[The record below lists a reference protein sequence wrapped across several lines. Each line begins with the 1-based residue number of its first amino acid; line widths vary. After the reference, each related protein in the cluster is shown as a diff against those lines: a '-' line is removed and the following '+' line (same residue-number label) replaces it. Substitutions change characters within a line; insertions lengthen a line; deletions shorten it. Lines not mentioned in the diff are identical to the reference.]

1 MATQNI
7 SKAIKDLR
15 DTIVGKVPL
24 PNDQV
29 DQITLALLYKFMDD
43 MDQVGIAMGGVATFF
58 SGEYEKYS
66 WKKIMSPSKGAQE
79 RYNLYAEGLEKFY
92 SNSALPD
99 TFRSIFKNATIPYRD
114 AETLTNFLKII
125 DANFDYNEDS
135 EQLGDAYELL
145 LNILGSS
152 GDLGMF
158 RTPRHII
165 DFIVSIVEP
174 TKDDRILDP
183 ACGTAGFLISAYKY
197 ILNQNLDDNGKSNLT
212 FDEKN
217 TILKNIN
224 GYDIAPSMVK
234 ISEMNLFLHGASEP
248 KIYEYD
254 TLTSDDKWGDK
265 YECILANPPFMTPKG
280 GIVPHNKFSVKSSKS
295 EILFVDY
302 IANHL
307 TSQGKAGIIVP
318 DGVAFKTDKAFT
330 SVRKDLLDN
339 SLWGIISLP
348 GGVFQPYAGVSTY
361 ILLLDKKIAKEN
373 SKIIMV
379 ELNNDGYSLTTNRTP
394 ISGNEIPFLTELL
407 LKYKKGENI
416 ELHDNVVVVD
426 KEKIASKKYDFR
438 FSVYKEKKSV
448 EYNFRSVK
456 EIFEDIKNLD
466 DEYQTRYNELKELL
480 WNQKD

>member
-43 MDQVGIAMGGVATFF
+43 MDQVGISMGGIATFF
-58 SGEYEKYS
+58 SGYYEKYS
-66 WKKIMSPSKGAQE
+66 WKKIMSNSIGAQQ
-79 RYNLYAEGLEKFY
+79 RYNLYSEGLEKFY

-99 TFRSIFKNATIPYRD
+99 TFRTIFKNATIPYRD
-114 AETLTNFLKII
+114 ADTLTNFLKII
-125 DANFDYNEDS
+125 DTNFDYNEDS

-197 ILNQNLDDNGKSNLT
+197 ILNQNLDEDGKSKLT

-217 TILKNIN
+217 KILRNIN

-248 KIYEYD
+248 KIFEYD
-254 TLTSDDKWGDK
+254 TLTSDDRWGDK

-280 GIVPHNKFSVKSSKS
+280 GIVPHNRFSIKSSKS

-318 DGVAFKTDKAFT
+318 DGVAFKQDKAFK
-330 SVRKDLLDN
+330 SVRKDLIEN
-339 SLWGIISLP
+339 SLWGVISLP
-348 GGVFQPYAGVSTY
+348 SGIFQPYAGVSTS
-361 ILLLDKKIAKEN
+361 ILLLDKKLSKEKD
-373 SKIIMV
+373 SILFV
-379 ELNNDGYSLTTNRTP
+379 ELNNDGYSLNANRKP
-394 ISGNEIPFLTELL
+394 IDGNEIPKLINSI
-407 LKYKKGENI
+407 LKYKINTNFEENERLFTISKSDI
-416 ELHDNVVVVD
+416 ENNN
-426 KEKIASKKYDFR
+426 YDL
-438 FSVYKEKKSV
+438 SINKYKEAVQEKVDYEDPKIILKRIVDMEEKLKK
-448 EYNFRSVK
+448 
-456 EIFEDIKNLD
+456 
-466 DEYQTRYNELKELL
+466 QLKELEEL
-480 WNQKD
+480 L

>member
-43 MDQVGIAMGGVATFF
+43 MDQVGISLGGVATFF

-66 WKKIMSPSKGAQE
+66 WKKIMSNSLGAQQ

-114 AETLTNFLKII
+114 ADTLTSFLKII

-174 TKDDRILDP
+174 NKDDRILDP

-197 ILNQNLDDNGKSNLT
+197 ILNSNLDENGKSKLT
-212 FDEKN
+212 FDEKRKV
-217 TILKNIN
+217 LQNIA

-280 GIVPHNKFSVKSSKS
+280 GIQPHNRFSIKSAKS

-302 IANHL
+302 ITNHI

-318 DGVAFKTDKAFT
+318 DGVVFKKDKAF
-330 SVRKDLLDN
+330 SNVRKDLVEN
-339 SLWGIISLP
+339 SLWAVVSLP
-348 GGVFQPYAGVSTY
+348 SGIFQPYAGVSTN
-361 ILLLDKKIAKEN
+361 ILFLDKKIAKERD
-373 SKIIMV
+373 SILFCKL
-379 ELNNDGYSLTTNRTP
+379 ENDGYSLSTKRTK
-394 ISGNEIPFLTELL
+394 IEGNEIPELTNII
-407 LKYKKGENI
+407 LKYKQNGLI
-416 ELHDNVVVVD
+416 E
-426 KEKIASKKYDFR
+426 EKNNLFL
-438 FSVYKEKKSV
+438 VKKSV
-448 EYNFRSVK
+448 ILKDLNVDLSVNKYRSEDNNNIEEVEPVIEIVKRIIERNKEYNDLIK
-456 EIFEDIKNLD
+456 QLEEIK
-466 DEYQTRYNELKELL
+466 
-480 WNQKD
+480 

>member
-92 SNSALPD
+92 SNSVLPD

-197 ILNQNLDDNGKSNLT
+197 ILNQNLDENGKSNLT

-217 TILKNIN
+217 TVLKNIN

-280 GIVPHNKFSVKSSKS
+280 GIVPHNKFSIKSSKS

-318 DGVAFKTDKAFT
+318 DGVVFKQDKAFA
-330 SVRKDLLDN
+330 SVRKDIIEN
-339 SLWGIISLP
+339 SLWGVVSLP
-348 GGVFQPYAGVSTY
+348 SGIFQPYAGVSTN
-361 ILLLDKKIAKEN
+361 ILLLDKKLSKEREN
-373 SKIIMV
+373 ILFV
-379 ELNNDGYSLTTNRTP
+379 ELKNDGFSLTTQRKP
-394 ISGNEIPFLTELL
+394 INGNEIPNLQNII
-407 LKYKKGENI
+407 LKYKSSNELIESNNIFLVNKKDVLIDNFDLSINKYKKMEEQNI
-416 ELHDNVVVVD
+416 EYENPLDIYKKVLETKDIIN
-426 KEKIASKKYDFR
+426 KKI
-438 FSVYKEKKSV
+438 
-448 EYNFRSVK
+448 
-456 EIFEDIKNLD
+456 
-466 DEYQTRYNELKELL
+466 KELGEL
-480 WNQKD
+480 L

>member
-29 DQITLALLYKFMDD
+29 DQITQALLYKFMDD
-43 MDQVGIAMGGVATFF
+43 MDQVSIEMGGVATFF
-58 SGEYEKYS
+58 SDDFEQYS
-66 WKKIMSPSKGAQE
+66 WKKIMSNSIGAQQ

-92 SNSALPD
+92 SNSALPE
-99 TFRSIFKNATIPYRD
+99 TFRSIFKNATLPYRD
-114 AETLTNFLKII
+114 PETLTSFLKII
-125 DANFDYNEDS
+125 DVNFDYNEDS

-165 DFIVSIVEP
+165 DFIVSLVEP
-174 TKDDRILDP
+174 NKEDRILDP

-197 ILNQNLDDNGKSNLT
+197 ILNSNNNEKGKSNLT
-212 FDEKN
+212 FDEK
-217 TILKNIN
+217 TRVLQNIN

-280 GIVPHNKFSVKSSKS
+280 GIIPHNRFSIKSSKS

-318 DGVAFKTDKAFT
+318 DGVAFKTDNAFM
-330 SVRKDLLDN
+330 SVRKELLEN
-339 SLWGIISLP
+339 SLWAVISLP
-348 GGVFQPYAGVSTY
+348 SGIFQPYAGVSTY
-361 ILLLDKKIAKEN
+361 ILLLDKTIAKN
-373 SKIIMV
+373 NDKILMV
-379 ELNNDGYSLTTNRTP
+379 ELKNDGYSLTTQRTP
-394 ISGNEIPFLTELL
+394 ISGNEIPKLTEIILE
-407 LKYKKGENI
+407 YKNNKIVDCN
-416 ELHDNVVVVD
+416 DNVVLVD
-426 KEKIASKKYDFR
+426 KEKIANNKYDFR
-438 FSVYKEKKSV
+438 ISLYKEKKAV
-448 EYNFRSVK
+448 DYNFRSVE
-456 EIFEDIKNLD
+456 EIFNDIDKIEKQSKEL
-466 DEYQTRYNELKELL
+466 ENELKDLL
-480 WNQKD
+480 CN

>member
-1 MATQNI
+1 MAKQNI
-7 SKAIKDLR
+7 SKAIRDLR

-43 MDQVGIAMGGVATFF
+43 MDQVSLQMGGVATFF
-58 SGEYEKYS
+58 SGDYEKFS
-66 WKKIMSPSKGAQE
+66 WKRLMSNSIGAQE
-79 RYNLYAEGLEKFY
+79 RYNLYSEGLEKFY
-92 SNSALPD
+92 SNSALPE
-99 TFRSIFKNATIPYRD
+99 TFRAIFKNATIPYRD
-114 AETLTNFLKII
+114 PETLTSFMKII
-125 DANFDYNEDS
+125 DNNFDYNEDS

-174 TKDDRILDP
+174 NKDDRILDP

-197 ILNQNLDDNGKSNLT
+197 ILNTNLDENGKSNLT

-217 TILKNIN
+217 AVLHNIS

-234 ISEMNLFLHGASEP
+234 ISEMNMFLHGAAEP

-254 TLTSDDKWGDK
+254 TLTSDDRWGDK
-265 YECILANPPFMTPKG
+265 FECILANPPFMTPKG

-318 DGVAFKTDKAFT
+318 DGVAFKKDKAFL
-330 SVRKDLLDN
+330 SVRKDLIEN
-339 SLWGIISLP
+339 SLWGVISLP
-348 GGVFQPYAGVSTY
+348 GGIFQPYASVSTN
-361 ILLLDKKIAKEN
+361 ILLLDKNIAKERD
-373 SKIIMV
+373 SILFA
-379 ELNNDGYSLTTNRTP
+379 ELKNDGFSLTTQRKEIDGNQIPELTKKVLDYKHNGI
-394 ISGNEIPFLTELL
+394 ISENEDMFL
-407 LKYKKGENI
+407 
-416 ELHDNVVVVD
+416 VS
-426 KEKIASKKYDFR
+426 KEKVMNNFYDFR
-438 FSVYKEKKSV
+438 INNYREIKSGTEVFEKSTIIIDRVLERQKQIS
-448 EYNFRSVK
+448 ELLK
-456 EIFEDIKNLD
+456 EI
-466 DEYQTRYNELKELL
+466 
-480 WNQKD
+480 KDND

>member
-1 MATQNI
+1 MAKQNI

-43 MDQVGIAMGGVATFF
+43 MDQVSLQMGGVATFF
-58 SGEYEKYS
+58 SGDYEKYS
-66 WKKIMSPSKGAQE
+66 WKRIMSNSIGAQE
-79 RYNLYAEGLEKFY
+79 RYNLYSEALEKFY
-92 SNSALPD
+92 SNPTLPD

-114 AETLTNFLKII
+114 AETLTSFLKII
-125 DANFDYNEDS
+125 DSNFDYNEDS

-165 DFIVSIVEP
+165 DFIVSLVEP
-174 TKDDRILDP
+174 TKEDRILDP

-197 ILNQNLDDNGKSNLT
+197 ILAKNLDEDGKSNLT

-217 TILKNIN
+217 NILHNIS

-234 ISEMNLFLHGASEP
+234 ISEMNMFLHGAAEP

-254 TLTSDDKWGDK
+254 TLTSDDRWGDK
-265 YECILANPPFMTPKG
+265 FECILANPPFMTPKG
-280 GIVPHNKFSVKSSKS
+280 GIVPHNKFSIKSSKS

-307 TSQGKAGIIVP
+307 SSQGKAGIIVP
-318 DGVAFKTDKAFT
+318 DGVVFKGDKAFT
-330 SVRKDLLDN
+330 SVRKELIEN
-339 SLWGIISLP
+339 SLWAVISLP
-348 GGVFQPYAGVSTY
+348 GGIFQPYAGVSTN
-361 ILLLDKKIAKEN
+361 ILLLDKKIAKERD
-373 SKIIMV
+373 SILFT
-379 ELNNDGYSLTTNRTP
+379 ELLNDGYSLTTQRKP
-394 ISGNEIPFLTELL
+394 ITGSEIPELL
-407 LKYKKGENI
+407 NDVLYYKHNNTINSDKLLLISKDKLKENNYDLSINKYKE
-416 ELHDNVVVVD
+416 
-426 KEKIASKKYDFR
+426 SKKTN
-438 FSVYKEKKSV
+438 V
-448 EYNFRSVK
+448 ENVESSKIIIERL
-456 EIFEDIKNLD
+456 IKN
-466 DEYQTRYNELKELL
+466 NEQYSKLL
-480 WNQKD
+480 EQMRDI

>member
-43 MDQVGIAMGGVATFF
+43 MDQVGISMGGVATFF

-66 WKKIMSPSKGAQE
+66 WKKIMSSSKGAQE

-197 ILNQNLDDNGKSNLT
+197 ILNQNLDENGKSNLT

-217 TILKNIN
+217 NVLKNIN

-318 DGVAFKTDKAFT
+318 DGVVFKQDKAFAN
-330 SVRKDLLDN
+330 VRKDLVDN
-339 SLWGIISLP
+339 SLWGVISLP
-348 GGVFQPYAGVSTY
+348 SGIFQPYAGVSTN
-361 ILLLDKKIAKEN
+361 ILLLDKKIAKERD
-373 SKIIMV
+373 KILFV
-379 ELNNDGYSLTTNRTP
+379 ELKNDGFSLTTQRKP
-394 ISGNEIPFLTELL
+394 IDGNEIPELTELI
-407 LKYKKGENI
+407 LKYKHLNELVENNSIFLVNKKDIINDSCDLSFNKYKKVEQSKIEYEDPKIILERIKLRNAEYRDLIANI
-416 ELHDNVVVVD
+416 EG
-426 KEKIASKKYDFR
+426 
-438 FSVYKEKKSV
+438 
-448 EYNFRSVK
+448 
-456 EIFEDIKNLD
+456 
-466 DEYQTRYNELKELL
+466 LL
-480 WNQKD
+480 

>member
-66 WKKIMSPSKGAQE
+66 WKKIMSSSKGAQE

-125 DANFDYNEDS
+125 DTNFDYNEDS

-197 ILNQNLDDNGKSNLT
+197 ILNKNLDENGKSNLT

-217 TILKNIN
+217 TVLKNIN

-254 TLTSDDKWGDK
+254 TLTSDDKWGEK

-318 DGVAFKTDKAFT
+318 DGVMFKQEKAFT
-330 SVRKDLLDN
+330 SVRKDIIEN
-339 SLWGIISLP
+339 SLWCVVSLP
-348 GGVFQPYAGVSTY
+348 NGIFQPYAGVSTS
-361 ILLLDKKIAKEN
+361 ILFLDKKIAKEREE
-373 SKIIMV
+373 ILFV
-379 ELNNDGYSLTTNRTP
+379 EMNNDGYSLNVNRTP
-394 ISGNEIPFLTELL
+394 IPGNEIPELFKNIQLYKQNKEFNSDKLFTVSKEEIKNNGYDLTIN
-407 LKYKKGENI
+407 KYKEYDNVNI
-416 ELHDNVVVVD
+416 EF
-426 KEKIASKKYDFR
+426 EEPKIVLDRIKTRNQEYEIMIKK
-438 FSVYKEKKSV
+438 
-448 EYNFRSVK
+448 
-456 EIFEDIKNLD
+456 IED
-466 DEYQTRYNELKELL
+466 LL
-480 WNQKD
+480 

>member
-43 MDQVGIAMGGVATFF
+43 MDQVGITMGGVATFF

-254 TLTSDDKWGDK
+254 TLTSDDKWGEK
-265 YECILANPPFMTPKG
+265 FECILANPPFMTPKG

-318 DGVAFKTDKAFT
+318 DGVVFKQDKAFT
-330 SVRKDLLDN
+330 NVRKDLIEN
-339 SLWGIISLP
+339 SLWGVISLP
-348 GGVFQPYAGVSTY
+348 SGVFQPYAGVSTN
-361 ILLLDKKIAKEN
+361 ILLLDKKIAKERN
-373 SKIIMV
+373 YIIFA
-379 ELNNDGYSLTTNRTP
+379 ELNNDGYSLNTNRKP
-394 ISGNEIPFLTELL
+394 IENNDIPDLKKILLNYKNCNELEENSLAFLVSKERIIENNYDLSIN
-407 LKYKKGENI
+407 KYKKVVQEIINYEDPDVIISRLKTRNDEYVKLLNNI
-416 ELHDNVVVVD
+416 E
-426 KEKIASKKYDFR
+426 
-438 FSVYKEKKSV
+438 
-448 EYNFRSVK
+448 
-456 EIFEDIKNLD
+456 
-466 DEYQTRYNELKELL
+466 ELL
-480 WNQKD
+480 

>member
-1 MATQNI
+1 MAKQNI

-43 MDQVGIAMGGVATFF
+43 MDQVSIEMGGLATFF
-58 SGEYEKYS
+58 AGDYEQYS
-66 WKKIMSPSKGAQE
+66 WKRIMSNSIGAQQ

-99 TFRSIFKNATIPYRD
+99 TFRSIFKNATLPYRD
-114 AETLTNFLKII
+114 PETLTNFLKII
-125 DANFDYNEDS
+125 DENFDYNEDS

-165 DFIVSIVEP
+165 DFIVSLVEP
-174 TKDDRILDP
+174 DKEDRILDP

-197 ILNQNLDDNGKSNLT
+197 ILNANLDDNGKSNLT
-212 FDEKN
+212 FDEK
-217 TILKNIN
+217 TKILHNIS

-254 TLTSDDKWGDK
+254 TLTSDDKWGEK

-280 GIVPHNKFSVKSSKS
+280 GIVPHNKFSIKSSKS

-318 DGVAFKTDKAFT
+318 DGVVFKKDKSFVN
-330 SVRKDLLDN
+330 VRKELVEN
-339 SLWGIISLP
+339 SLWAVISLP
-348 GGVFQPYAGVSTY
+348 SGIFQPYAGVSTN
-361 ILLLDKKIAKEN
+361 ILLLDKKIAKERN
-373 SKIIMV
+373 KILFCK
-379 ELNNDGYSLTTNRTP
+379 LNNDGYSLTTKRTK
-394 ISGNEIPFLTELL
+394 IEGNEIPELSKRILEYKNNESIEENSNIFL
-407 LKYKKGENI
+407 I
-416 ELHDNVVVVD
+416 D
-426 KEKIASKKYDFR
+426 KEEILNNSYVDLSINIYRK
-438 FSVYKEKKSV
+438 
-448 EYNFRSVK
+448 EYNDSIDENLEPLETIISRLINRNK
-456 EIFEDIKNLD
+456 E
-466 DEYQTRYNELKELL
+466 YNKLISELKDL
-480 WNQKD
+480 Q

>member
-43 MDQVGIAMGGVATFF
+43 MDQVGISMGGVATFF

-66 WKKIMSPSKGAQE
+66 WKKIMSSSKGAQE

-197 ILNQNLDDNGKSNLT
+197 ILNQNLDENGKSNLT

-217 TILKNIN
+217 NVLKNIN

-318 DGVAFKTDKAFT
+318 DGVVFKQDKAFAN
-330 SVRKDLLDN
+330 VRKDLVDN
-339 SLWGIISLP
+339 SLWGVISLP
-348 GGVFQPYAGVSTY
+348 SGIFQPYAGVSTN
-361 ILLLDKKIAKEN
+361 ILLLDKKLAKERD
-373 SKIIMV
+373 KILFV
-379 ELNNDGYSLTTNRTP
+379 ELKNDGFSLTTQRKP
-394 ISGNEIPFLTELL
+394 IEGNEIPELTELI
-407 LKYKKGENI
+407 LKYKHLNELVENNSIFLVNKKDIINDSCDLSINKYKKVEQSKIEYEDSKIILERIKLRNAEYRDLIANI
-416 ELHDNVVVVD
+416 EG
-426 KEKIASKKYDFR
+426 
-438 FSVYKEKKSV
+438 
-448 EYNFRSVK
+448 
-456 EIFEDIKNLD
+456 
-466 DEYQTRYNELKELL
+466 LL
-480 WNQKD
+480 

>member
-43 MDQVGIAMGGVATFF
+43 MDQVGISMGGVATFF

-66 WKKIMSPSKGAQE
+66 WKKIMSSSKGAQE

-197 ILNQNLDDNGKSNLT
+197 ILNQNLDENGKSNLT

-217 TILKNIN
+217 NILKNIN

-318 DGVAFKTDKAFT
+318 DGVVFKQDKAFAN
-330 SVRKDLLDN
+330 VRKELVDN
-339 SLWGIISLP
+339 SLWGVISLP
-348 GGVFQPYAGVSTY
+348 SGIFQPYAGVSTN
-361 ILLLDKKIAKEN
+361 ILLLDKKIAKERD
-373 SKIIMV
+373 KILFV
-379 ELNNDGYSLTTNRTP
+379 ELKNDGFSLTTQRKP
-394 ISGNEIPFLTELL
+394 IDGNEIPELTELI
-407 LKYKKGENI
+407 LKYKTDKSFVDEKLLLIPKEEISKNNYDLSINRYKKI
-416 ELHDNVVVVD
+416 E
-426 KEKIASKKYDFR
+426 
-438 FSVYKEKKSV
+438 
-448 EYNFRSVK
+448 
-456 EIFEDIKNLD
+456 
-466 DEYQTRYNELKELL
+466 KELYEYETPEIIINRL
-480 WNQKD
+480 FERKADYNNLLEKLRDL

>member
-66 WKKIMSPSKGAQE
+66 WKKIMSSSKGSQE

-125 DANFDYNEDS
+125 DTNFDYNEDS

-197 ILNQNLDDNGKSNLT
+197 ILNQNLDENGKSNLT

-217 TILKNIN
+217 TVLKNIT

-254 TLTSDDKWGDK
+254 TLTSDDKWGEK
-265 YECILANPPFMTPKG
+265 FECILANPPFMTPKG

-302 IANHL
+302 ISNHL

-318 DGVAFKTDKAFT
+318 DGVVFKQDKAFVN
-330 SVRKDLLDN
+330 VRKDIIEN
-339 SLWGIISLP
+339 SLWGVISLP
-348 GGVFQPYAGVSTY
+348 SGIFQPYAGVSTN
-361 ILLLDKKIAKEN
+361 ILLLDKKLAKKREN
-373 SKIIMV
+373 ILFV
-379 ELNNDGYSLTTNRTP
+379 ELKNDGFSLTTQRKP
-394 ISGNEIPFLTELL
+394 IDGNEIPNLQNII
-407 LKYKKGENI
+407 LKYKNSNELVESNNIFLVNKKDILTDNFDLSINKYKKIEEQNIEYENPLDIYKRVLETENI
-416 ELHDNVVVVD
+416 
-426 KEKIASKKYDFR
+426 ISKK
-438 FSVYKEKKSV
+438 
-448 EYNFRSVK
+448 
-456 EIFEDIKNLD
+456 I
-466 DEYQTRYNELKELL
+466 NELGELL
-480 WNQKD
+480 

>member
-66 WKKIMSPSKGAQE
+66 WKKIMSSSKGAQE

-197 ILNQNLDDNGKSNLT
+197 ILNQNLDENGKSNLT

-217 TILKNIN
+217 TVLKNIN

-254 TLTSDDKWGDK
+254 TLTSDDKWGEK

-318 DGVAFKTDKAFT
+318 DGVVFKTEKSFV
-330 SVRKDLLDN
+330 SVRKDLVEN
-339 SLWGIISLP
+339 SLWAVISLP
-348 GGVFQPYAGVSTY
+348 SGIFQPYAGVSTN
-361 ILLLDKKIAKEN
+361 ILLLDKKL
-373 SKIIMV
+373 SKSYNGILFV
-379 ELNNDGYSLTTNRTP
+379 ELKNDGYTLSTQRKP
-394 ISGNEIPFLTELL
+394 ISGNEIPMLQEIL
-407 LKYKKGENI
+407 LKYKKDGI
-416 ELHDNVVVVD
+416 ADNNKCFVVS
-426 KEKIASKKYDFR
+426 KQEIAKNSYDLSINR
-438 FSVYKEKKSV
+438 YKEIDTTIPKYEEPSEIV
-448 EYNFRSVK
+448 ERLLSRSQLYQEMLNKIK
-456 EIFEDIKNLD
+456 EM
-466 DEYQTRYNELKELL
+466 
-480 WNQKD
+480 

>member
-165 DFIVSIVEP
+165 DFIVSVVEP

-217 TILKNIN
+217 IVLKNIN

-280 GIVPHNKFSVKSSKS
+280 GIIPHNKFSIKSSKS

-318 DGVAFKTDKAFT
+318 DGVVFKTEKGFV
-330 SVRKDLLDN
+330 SVRKDLIEN
-339 SLWGIISLP
+339 SLWAVISLP
-348 GGVFQPYAGVSTY
+348 SGIFQPYAGVSTN
-361 ILLLDKKIAKEN
+361 ILLLDKKI
-373 SKIIMV
+373 SKLKNEILFI
-379 ELNNDGYSLTTNRTP
+379 ELNNDGYSLTTQRKP
-394 ISGNEIPFLTELL
+394 IDGNEIPEIQKIVLDFKNNRDINSKKAFIVSKDEIINNNYDLNIN
-407 LKYKKGENI
+407 KYKVLEDEVIEYEPPQVILEN
-416 ELHDNVVVVD
+416 
-426 KEKIASKKYDFR
+426 
-438 FSVYKEKKSV
+438 
-448 EYNFRSVK
+448 
-456 EIFEDIKNLD
+456 IKNLN
-466 DEYQTRYNELKELL
+466 NELNDLVSRLGEIIGE
-480 WNQKD
+480 

>member
-1 MATQNI
+1 MAKQNI

-43 MDQVGIAMGGVATFF
+43 MDQVSLQMGGVATFF
-58 SGEYEKYS
+58 SNDFEKYS
-66 WKKIMSPSKGAQE
+66 WKRIMSNSLGAQE
-79 RYNLYAEGLEKFY
+79 RYNLYSEALEKFY
-92 SNSALPD
+92 LNPTLPD

-114 AETLTNFLKII
+114 ADTLTSFLKII
-125 DANFDYNEDS
+125 DNNFDYNEDS

-165 DFIVSIVEP
+165 DFIVSLVEP
-174 TKDDRILDP
+174 TKEDRILDP

-197 ILNQNLDDNGKSNLT
+197 ILNTNLDENGKSNLT

-217 TILKNIN
+217 FILHNIS

-234 ISEMNLFLHGASEP
+234 ISEMNMFLHGAAEP

-254 TLTSDDKWGDK
+254 TLTSDDRWGDK
-265 YECILANPPFMTPKG
+265 FECILANPPFMTPKG
-280 GIVPHNKFSVKSSKS
+280 GIVPHNKFSIKSSKS

-307 TSQGKAGIIVP
+307 SSQGKAGIIVP
-318 DGVAFKTDKAFT
+318 DGVVIKGEKAFS
-330 SVRKDLLDN
+330 SVREDLIEN
-339 SLWGIISLP
+339 SLWGVISLP
-348 GGVFQPYAGVSTY
+348 SGIFQPYAGVSTN
-361 ILLLDKKIAKEN
+361 ILLLDRKLGKE
-373 SKIIMV
+373 KDDILFV
-379 ELNNDGYSLTTNRTP
+379 ELKNDGYSLTTQRKEIP
-394 ISGNEIPFLTELL
+394 GNEIPDLTKAI
-407 LKYKKGENI
+407 LKYKHTGEI
-416 ELHDNVVVVD
+416 EDERLFLVN
-426 KEKIASKKYDFR
+426 KKRLLENDSNL
-438 FSVYKEKKSV
+438 SVNKYKKKDKKSISS
-448 EYNFRSVK
+448 ENSE
-456 EIFEDIKNLD
+456 EIIERIFKTNEEFNSLLDELRNL
-466 DEYQTRYNELKELL
+466 
-480 WNQKD
+480 

>member
-1 MATQNI
+1 MAKQNI

-43 MDQVGIAMGGVATFF
+43 MDQVSLQMGGVATFF
-58 SGEYEKYS
+58 SGDYEKYG
-66 WKKIMSPSKGAQE
+66 WKRIMSNSIGAQE
-79 RYNLYAEGLEKFY
+79 RYNLYSEALEKFY
-92 SNSALPD
+92 SNPALPD

-114 AETLTNFLKII
+114 ADTLTSFLKII
-125 DANFDYNEDS
+125 DVNFDYNEDS

-174 TKDDRILDP
+174 NKEDRILDP

-197 ILNQNLDDNGKSNLT
+197 ILEKNLDESGRSNLT

-217 TILKNIN
+217 TILHNIS

-234 ISEMNLFLHGASEP
+234 ISEMNMFLHGAAEP
-248 KIYEYD
+248 KIFEYD
-254 TLTSDDKWGDK
+254 TLTSDDRWGDK
-265 YECILANPPFMTPKG
+265 FECILANPPFMTPKG
-280 GIVPHNKFSVKSSKS
+280 GIQPHNKFSVKSKNS

-318 DGVAFKTDKAFT
+318 DGVVFKKDKAFT
-330 SVRKDLLDN
+330 SVRGDLIEN
-339 SLWGIISLP
+339 SLWAVISLP
-348 GGVFQPYAGVSTY
+348 SGIFQPYAGVSTN
-361 ILLLDKKIAKEN
+361 ILLLDKKIAKDR
-373 SKIIMV
+373 KGIV
-379 ELNNDGYSLTTNRTP
+379 FCELKNDGYTLTTQRKK
-394 ISGNEIPFLTELL
+394 IDGSEIPELTKQLL
-407 LKYKKGENI
+407 DYKNNSKVGDCLI
-416 ELHDNVVVVD
+416 YVD
-426 KEKIASKKYDFR
+426 KEEIVSKQYDL
-438 FSVYKEKKSV
+438 SISSYKTFVEDEEELLDSEQIITELIKLNKEYLEK
-448 EYNFRSVK
+448 
-456 EIFEDIKNLD
+456 L
-466 DEYQTRYNELKELL
+466 NELR
-480 WNQKD
+480 

>member
-1 MATQNI
+1 MAKQNI

-43 MDQVGIAMGGVATFF
+43 MDQVSLQMGGVATFF

-66 WKKIMSPSKGAQE
+66 WKRIMSNSMGAQE
-79 RYNLYAEGLEKFY
+79 RYNLYSEALEKFY
-92 SNSALPD
+92 SNPTLPD

-114 AETLTNFLKII
+114 ADTLTSFLKII
-125 DANFDYNEDS
+125 DNNFDYNEDS

-165 DFIVSIVEP
+165 DFIVSLVEP

-197 ILNQNLDDNGKSNLT
+197 ILNKNLDESGKSNLT

-217 TILKNIN
+217 NVLHNIS

-234 ISEMNLFLHGASEP
+234 ISEMNMFLHGAAEP

-254 TLTSDDKWGDK
+254 TLTSDDRWGDK
-265 YECILANPPFMTPKG
+265 FECILANPPFMTPKG
-280 GIVPHNKFSVKSSKS
+280 GIVPHNRFSVKSSKS

-307 TSQGKAGIIVP
+307 SSQGKAGIIVP
-318 DGVAFKTDKAFT
+318 DGVAFKLDKAFVN
-330 SVRKDLLDN
+330 VRKDLLEN
-339 SLWGIISLP
+339 SLWAVVSLP
-348 GGVFQPYAGVSTY
+348 GGIFQPYAGVSTS
-361 ILLLDKKIAKEN
+361 ILLLDKTIAK
-373 SKIIMV
+373 SKDKILFV
-379 ELNNDGYSLTTNRTP
+379 DLRNDGFSLTTQRKP
-394 ISGNEIPFLTELL
+394 ISGSEIPELTNATLEWKKNNNIISSKIFAVDKKEIINNNYDLTL
-407 LKYKKGENI
+407 NKYKNVELSNNILIESVDDIISRLYERNKEYIDLLNKLKG
-416 ELHDNVVVVD
+416 
-426 KEKIASKKYDFR
+426 
-438 FSVYKEKKSV
+438 
-448 EYNFRSVK
+448 
-456 EIFEDIKNLD
+456 
-466 DEYQTRYNELKELL
+466 
-480 WNQKD
+480 NQ

>member
-1 MATQNI
+1 MAKQNI

-43 MDQVGIAMGGVATFF
+43 MDQVGLQMGGVATFF
-58 SGEYEKYS
+58 ADEYEKYS
-66 WKKIMSPSKGAQE
+66 WKRIMSNSIGAQE
-79 RYNLYAEGLEKFY
+79 RYNLYSEALERFY
-92 SNSALPD
+92 ANPSLPD
-99 TFRSIFKNATIPYRD
+99 TFRSIFKEARVPYRD
-114 AETLTNFLKII
+114 AETLTSFLKII
-125 DANFDYNEDS
+125 DSNFDYNEDS

-165 DFIVSIVEP
+165 DFIVSLVEP

-197 ILNQNLDDNGKSNLT
+197 ILNSNLDDKGKSNLT

-217 TILKNIN
+217 NILHNIV

-234 ISEMNLFLHGASEP
+234 ISEMNMFLHGAAEP

-254 TLTSDDKWGDK
+254 TLTSDDRWGDK
-265 YECILANPPFMTPKG
+265 FECILANPPFMTPKG
-280 GIVPHNKFSVKSSKS
+280 GIVPHNKFSIKSTKS

-307 TSQGKAGIIVP
+307 TSQGKAGVIVP
-318 DGVAFKTDKAFT
+318 NGVISNQSAANE
-330 SVRKDLLDN
+330 SVRKDLIDN
-339 SLWGIISLP
+339 SIWCVISLP
-348 GGVFQPYAGVSTY
+348 SGIFQPYSGVSTS
-361 ILLLDKKIAKEN
+361 IILLDKTINKERDN
-373 SKIIMV
+373 ILFIS
-379 ELNNDGYSLTTNRTP
+379 LNNDGYSLTKKRTP
-394 ISGNEIPFLTELL
+394 IDENDIPYLKELIKNYKQNNILAETDNAILVSKEEIANNSYDLSMN
-407 LKYKKGENI
+407 KYKKTKGDTIKYEPTKDVYTRLQEKAKNYEKILQEIGENI
-416 ELHDNVVVVD
+416 
-426 KEKIASKKYDFR
+426 
-438 FSVYKEKKSV
+438 
-448 EYNFRSVK
+448 
-456 EIFEDIKNLD
+456 
-466 DEYQTRYNELKELL
+466 
-480 WNQKD
+480 

>member
-29 DQITLALLYKFMDD
+29 DQITQALLYKFMDD
-43 MDQVGIAMGGVATFF
+43 MDQVSIEMGGVATFF
-58 SGEYEKYS
+58 SGDFEQYS
-66 WKKIMSPSKGAQE
+66 WKKIMSNSIGAQQ

-92 SNSALPD
+92 SNSALPE
-99 TFRSIFKNATIPYRD
+99 TFRSIFKNATLPYRD
-114 AETLTNFLKII
+114 PETLTSFLKII
-125 DANFDYNEDS
+125 NANFDYNEDS

-174 TKDDRILDP
+174 DKDDRILDP

-197 ILNQNLDDNGKSNLT
+197 ILNKNLDENGKSNLT
-212 FDEKN
+212 FDEK
-217 TILKNIN
+217 TRILHNIS

-254 TLTSDDKWGDK
+254 TLTSDDKWGEK

-318 DGVAFKTDKAFT
+318 DGVVFKGDKAFK
-330 SVRKDLLDN
+330 SVRKDLVEN
-339 SLWGIISLP
+339 SLWAVISLP
-348 GGVFQPYAGVSTY
+348 SGIFQPYAGVSTN
-361 ILLLDKKIAKEN
+361 ILLLDKNIAKEN
-373 SKIIMV
+373 NHILFA
-379 ELNNDGYSLTTNRTP
+379 ELKNDGFSLTTQRKP
-394 ISGNEIPFLTELL
+394 IEGNEIPELKSGIL
-407 LKYKKGENI
+407 NYKRTNSIETDKLVLVSKEEISLNDYDLSFNRYKGVEGNSRPV
-416 ELHDNVVVVD
+416 ED
-426 KEKIASKKYDFR
+426 YDIIMDR
-438 FSVYKEKKSV
+438 I
-448 EYNFRSVK
+448 N
-456 EIFEDIKNLD
+456 KNSTLF
-466 DEYQTRYNELKELL
+466 NELMSEIR
-480 WNQKD
+480 DI

>member
-43 MDQVGIAMGGVATFF
+43 MDQVGISMGGVATFF

-66 WKKIMSPSKGAQE
+66 WKKIMSSSKGAQE

-197 ILNQNLDDNGKSNLT
+197 ILNQNLDENDKSNLT

-217 TILKNIN
+217 NVLKNIN

-318 DGVAFKTDKAFT
+318 DGVVFKQDKAFAN
-330 SVRKDLLDN
+330 VRKDLVDN
-339 SLWGIISLP
+339 SLWGVISLP
-348 GGVFQPYAGVSTY
+348 SGIFQPYAGVSTN
-361 ILLLDKKIAKEN
+361 ILLLDKKLAKERD
-373 SKIIMV
+373 KILFV
-379 ELNNDGYSLTTNRTP
+379 ELKNDGFSLTTQRKP
-394 ISGNEIPFLTELL
+394 IEGNEIPELTELI
-407 LKYKKGENI
+407 LKYKHLNELVENNSIFLVNKKDIINDSCDLSINKYKKVEQSKIEYEDPKIILERIKLRNAEYRDLIANI
-416 ELHDNVVVVD
+416 EG
-426 KEKIASKKYDFR
+426 
-438 FSVYKEKKSV
+438 
-448 EYNFRSVK
+448 
-456 EIFEDIKNLD
+456 
-466 DEYQTRYNELKELL
+466 LL
-480 WNQKD
+480 

>member
-1 MATQNI
+1 MANQNI
-7 SKAIKDLR
+7 SKAIKELR

-43 MDQVGIAMGGVATFF
+43 MDQVGIQMGGVPTFF
-58 SGEYEKYS
+58 ADEYEKYS
-66 WKKIMSPSKGAQE
+66 WKRIMSNSIGAQE

-92 SNSALPD
+92 SNPSLPD
-99 TFRSIFKNATIPYRD
+99 TFRSIFKDATIPYRD
-114 AETLTNFLKII
+114 AETLTSFLKII
-125 DANFDYNEDS
+125 DSNFDYNEDS

-165 DFIVSIVEP
+165 NFIVSLVEP

-197 ILNQNLDDNGKSNLT
+197 ILENNIDENGKSNLT
-212 FDEKN
+212 FDDKN
-217 TILKNIN
+217 TILRNIN

-234 ISEMNLFLHGASEP
+234 ISEMNMFLHGAAEP

-254 TLTSDDKWGDK
+254 TLTSDDRWGDK
-265 YECILANPPFMTPKG
+265 FECILANPPFMTPKG
-280 GIVPHNKFSVKSSKS
+280 GIVPHNKFSIKSSKS

-318 DGVAFKTDKAFT
+318 DGVVFKSEKGFV
-330 SVRKDLLDN
+330 SVRKDLVES
-339 SLWGIISLP
+339 SLWAVISLP
-348 GGVFQPYAGVSTY
+348 SGIFQPYAGVSTN
-361 ILLLDKKIAKEN
+361 ILLLDKKIAKEKD
-373 SKIIMV
+373 SILFV
-379 ELNNDGYSLTTNRTP
+379 ELNNDGYSLTKQRKP
-394 ISGNEIPFLTELL
+394 IEGNEIPELTEIIM
-407 LKYKKGENI
+407 KYKKGEEVTSPKANI
-416 ELHDNVVVVD
+416 VL
-426 KEKIASKKYDFR
+426 KSKIVENNYDLTINKYLEDDVETP
-438 FSVYKEKKSV
+438 VYESPEVIYKRV
-448 EYNFRSVK
+448 NEYAK
-456 EIFEDIKNLD
+456 EIAKDIEKLG
-466 DEYQTRYNELKELL
+466 ELI
-480 WNQKD
+480 

>member
-43 MDQVGIAMGGVATFF
+43 MDQVSIEMGGVATFF
-58 SGEYEKYS
+58 SGEYEQYS
-66 WKKIMSPSKGAQE
+66 WKKIMSNGIGSQQ
-79 RYNLYAEGLEKFY
+79 RYNLYSEGLEKFY
-92 SNSALPD
+92 SNSALPE
-99 TFRSIFKNATIPYRD
+99 TFRAIFKNATLPYRD
-114 AETLTNFLKII
+114 PETLTSFLKII

-135 EQLGDAYELL
+135 EQLGEAYELL

-165 DFIVSIVEP
+165 DFIVSLVEP

-197 ILNQNLDDNGKSNLT
+197 ILNKNLDENGKSNLT
-212 FDEKN
+212 FDEK
-217 TILKNIN
+217 TKVLQNIS

-254 TLTSDDKWGDK
+254 TLTSDDKWGEK

-280 GIVPHNKFSVKSSKS
+280 GIVPHNKFSIKSSKS

-318 DGVAFKTDKAFT
+318 DGVVFKQDKAFKR
-330 SVRKDLLDN
+330 VRKDLIEN

-348 GGVFQPYAGVSTY
+348 SGIFEPYAGVSTS

-373 SKIIMV
+373 EEILFA
-379 ELNNDGYSLTTNRTP
+379 ELSNDGYTLNKNRKQIP
-394 ISGNEIPFLTELL
+394 GSEIPQFIEDILL
-407 LKYKKGENI
+407 YKNTKKLKNDTMFTVSKKEIIEKDYDLSINKYKQT
-416 ELHDNVVVVD
+416 
-426 KEKIASKKYDFR
+426 
-438 FSVYKEKKSV
+438 
-448 EYNFRSVK
+448 
-456 EIFEDIKNLD
+456 EDIIC
-466 DEYQTRYNELKELL
+466 EYEKSEDIVNRLKIRNKEYIEILNTL
-480 WNQKD
+480 GDI

>member
-79 RYNLYAEGLEKFY
+79 RYNLYADGLEKFY

-318 DGVAFKTDKAFT
+318 DGVVFSQDKSFVN
-330 SVRKDLLDN
+330 VRKDLIEN
-339 SLWGIISLP
+339 SLWGVISLSS
-348 GGVFQPYAGVSTY
+348 GIFQPYASVSTN
-361 ILLLDKKIAKEN
+361 ILLLDKKIAKTRDSIVFAE
-373 SKIIMV
+373 I
-379 ELNNDGYSLTTNRTP
+379 NNDGYSMSKQRKK
-394 ISGNEIPFLTELL
+394 IDGNEIPKITSSI
-407 LKYKKGENI
+407 LKYKNQNIIDENI
-416 ELHDNVVVVD
+416 FAINKQDIIENNCDLSINKYKKDEIENVDYGSPYELYSEIKNIES
-426 KEKIASKKYDFR
+426 KINEKI
-438 FSVYKEKKSV
+438 
-448 EYNFRSVK
+448 
-456 EIFEDIKNLD
+456 IQLED
-466 DEYQTRYNELKELL
+466 LL
-480 WNQKD
+480 CQNQ

>member
-29 DQITLALLYKFMDD
+29 DQITQALLYKFMDD
-43 MDQVGIAMGGVATFF
+43 MDQVSIEMGGVATFF
-58 SGEYEKYS
+58 AGDFEQYS
-66 WKKIMSPSKGAQE
+66 WKKIMSNSIGAQQ

-92 SNSALPD
+92 SNSALPE
-99 TFRSIFKNATIPYRD
+99 TFRLIFKNATLPYRD
-114 AETLTNFLKII
+114 PETLTNFLKII
-125 DANFDYNEDS
+125 DINFNYNEDS

-165 DFIVSIVEP
+165 DFIVSLVEP
-174 TKDDRILDP
+174 NKEDRILDP

-197 ILNQNLDDNGKSNLT
+197 ILNKNNDENGKSNLT
-212 FDEKN
+212 FDEK
-217 TILKNIN
+217 TRILHNIS

-254 TLTSDDKWGDK
+254 TLTSDEKWGEK

-280 GIVPHNKFSVKSSKS
+280 GIVPHNKFSIKSSKS

-307 TSQGKAGIIVP
+307 TSEGKAGIIVP
-318 DGVAFKTDKAFT
+318 DGVIFKTDKAFL
-330 SVRKDLLDN
+330 SVRKDIIEQ
-339 SLWGIISLP
+339 SLWCVVSLP
-348 GGVFQPYAGVSTY
+348 SGIFQPYAGVSTS
-361 ILLLDKKIAKEN
+361 ILLLDKKIAKNRKE
-373 SKIIMV
+373 ILFV
-379 ELNNDGYSLTTNRTP
+379 ELTNDGYSLNSQRRP
-394 ISGNEIPFLTELL
+394 IDGNEIPLLTKLILNYKHNNVIEDNKIFTVTKEEIINNNYELTFN
-407 LKYKKGENI
+407 KYKPDEDQKI
-416 ELHDNVVVVD
+416 E
-426 KEKIASKKYDFR
+426 YDDP
-438 FSVYKEKKSV
+438 
-448 EYNFRSVK
+448 K
-456 EIFEDIKNLD
+456 EIFKNIV
-466 DEYQTRYNELKELL
+466 ELNKEHDKLINQIGELL
-480 WNQKD
+480 

>member
-43 MDQVGIAMGGVATFF
+43 MDQVGISMGGVATFF

-66 WKKIMSPSKGAQE
+66 WKKIMSSSKGAQE
-79 RYNLYAEGLEKFY
+79 RYNLYSEGLEKFY

-197 ILNQNLDDNGKSNLT
+197 ILNQNLDENGKSNLT

-217 TILKNIN
+217 NVLKNIN

-318 DGVAFKTDKAFT
+318 DGVVFKQDKAFAN
-330 SVRKDLLDN
+330 VRKDLVDN
-339 SLWGIISLP
+339 SLWGVISLP
-348 GGVFQPYAGVSTY
+348 SGIFQPYAGVSTN
-361 ILLLDKKIAKEN
+361 ILLLDKKIAKERD
-373 SKIIMV
+373 KILFV
-379 ELNNDGYSLTTNRTP
+379 ELKNDGFSLTTQRKP
-394 ISGNEIPFLTELL
+394 IDGNEIPELTELI
-407 LKYKKGENI
+407 LKYKHLNELVENNSIFLVNKKDIINDSCDLSFNKYKKVEQSKIEYEDPKIILERIKLRNAEYRDLIANI
-416 ELHDNVVVVD
+416 EG
-426 KEKIASKKYDFR
+426 
-438 FSVYKEKKSV
+438 
-448 EYNFRSVK
+448 
-456 EIFEDIKNLD
+456 
-466 DEYQTRYNELKELL
+466 LL
-480 WNQKD
+480 

>member
-43 MDQVGIAMGGVATFF
+43 MDQVGISLGGVATFF

-66 WKKIMSPSKGAQE
+66 WKKIMSNSLGAQQ

-114 AETLTNFLKII
+114 ADTLTSFLKII

-174 TKDDRILDP
+174 NKDDRILDP

-197 ILNQNLDDNGKSNLT
+197 ILNSNLDENCKSKLT
-212 FDEKN
+212 FDEKRKV
-217 TILKNIN
+217 LQNIA

-318 DGVAFKTDKAFT
+318 DGVIFKQEKAFIN
-330 SVRKDLLDN
+330 VRKDLIEN
-339 SLWGIISLP
+339 SLWCVVSLP
-348 GGVFQPYAGVSTY
+348 SGIFQPYAGVSTS
-361 ILLLDKKIAKEN
+361 ILFLDKKMAKEHEDVLF
-373 SKIIMV
+373 V
-379 ELNNDGYSLTTNRTP
+379 ELKNDGFSLNTNRKP
-394 ISGNEIPFLTELL
+394 IDGNEIPELTKAILQYKHNNKIETDNIFAVSKTELEKNNYDL
-407 LKYKKGENI
+407 SHNKYK
-416 ELHDNVVVVD
+416 NVYESIVEY
-426 KEKIASKKYDFR
+426 EKI
-438 FSVYKEKKSV
+438 
-448 EYNFRSVK
+448 
-456 EIFEDIKNLD
+456 EDILERLNKRNH
-466 DEYQTRYNELKELL
+466 EYSELL
-480 WNQKD
+480 NQLGDM

>member
-1 MATQNI
+1 
-7 SKAIKDLR
+7 
-15 DTIVGKVPL
+15 
-24 PNDQV
+24 
-29 DQITLALLYKFMDD
+29 
-43 MDQVGIAMGGVATFF
+43 
-58 SGEYEKYS
+58 
-66 WKKIMSPSKGAQE
+66 MSSSKGAQE

-158 RTPRHII
+158 RTPIHII

-197 ILNQNLDDNGKSNLT
+197 ILNQNLDENGKSNLT

-217 TILKNIN
+217 NVLKNIN

-318 DGVAFKTDKAFT
+318 DGVVFKQDKAFANI
-330 SVRKDLLDN
+330 RKELVDN
-339 SLWGIISLP
+339 SLWGVISLP
-348 GGVFQPYAGVSTY
+348 SGIFQPYAGVSTN
-361 ILLLDKKIAKEN
+361 ILLLDKKIAKERD
-373 SKIIMV
+373 KILFV
-379 ELNNDGYSLTTNRTP
+379 ELKNDGFSLTTQRKP
-394 ISGNEIPFLTELL
+394 IDGNEIPELTELI
-407 LKYKKGENI
+407 LKYKTDKSFVDEKLLLIPKEEISKNNYDLSINRYKKI
-416 ELHDNVVVVD
+416 E
-426 KEKIASKKYDFR
+426 
-438 FSVYKEKKSV
+438 
-448 EYNFRSVK
+448 
-456 EIFEDIKNLD
+456 
-466 DEYQTRYNELKELL
+466 KELYEYETPEIIINRL
-480 WNQKD
+480 FERNADYNNLLEKLRDL

>member
-1 MATQNI
+1 MAKQNI

-43 MDQVGIAMGGVATFF
+43 MDQVGISLGGVATFF

-66 WKKIMSPSKGAQE
+66 WKKIMSNSLGAQQ

-114 AETLTNFLKII
+114 ADTLTNFLKII
-125 DANFDYNEDS
+125 DINFDYNEDS

-165 DFIVSIVEP
+165 DFIVSLVEP

-197 ILNQNLDDNGKSNLT
+197 ILNSNLDENGKSKLT
-212 FDEKN
+212 FDEKRKV
-217 TILKNIN
+217 LQNIA

-254 TLTSDDKWGDK
+254 TLTSDDKWGEK

-280 GIVPHNKFSVKSSKS
+280 GIVPHNKFSIKSSKS

-318 DGVAFKTDKAFT
+318 DGVVFKQEKAFE
-330 SVRKDLLDN
+330 SVRKDLVDN
-339 SLWGIISLP
+339 TLWCVVSLP
-348 GGVFQPYAGVSTY
+348 SGIFNPYAGVSTC
-361 ILLLDKKIAKEN
+361 ILLLDKKIAKERDN
-373 SKIIMV
+373 ILFVNLK
-379 ELNNDGYSLTTNRTP
+379 NDGFSLSKQRTP
-394 ISGNEIPFLTELL
+394 IKENDIPYLIKEITKYKDSNEINE
-407 LKYKKGENI
+407 
-416 ELHDNVVVVD
+416 DNEIILVN
-426 KEKIASKKYDFR
+426 KEKIKKNDYQLSFNKYTEIIEDNTNYESTEVILDR
-438 FSVYKEKKSV
+438 LKNRNL
-448 EYNFRSVK
+448 EYT
-456 EIFEDIKNLD
+456 EILD
-466 DEYQTRYNELKELL
+466 SLGGILN
-480 WNQKD
+480 

>member
-1 MATQNI
+1 MAKQNI

-43 MDQVGIAMGGVATFF
+43 MDQVSLQMGGVATFF
-58 SGEYEKYS
+58 SGDYEKYS
-66 WKKIMSPSKGAQE
+66 WKRIMSNSIGAQG
-79 RYNLYAEGLEKFY
+79 RYNLYSEALEKFY
-92 SNSALPD
+92 SNPTLPD

-114 AETLTNFLKII
+114 AETLTSFLKII
-125 DANFDYNEDS
+125 DSNFDYNEDS

-165 DFIVSIVEP
+165 DFIVSLVEP
-174 TKDDRILDP
+174 TKEDRILDP

-197 ILNQNLDDNGKSNLT
+197 ILAKNLDEDGKSNLT

-217 TILKNIN
+217 NILHNIS

-234 ISEMNLFLHGASEP
+234 ISEMNMFLHGAAEP

-254 TLTSDDKWGDK
+254 TLTSDDRWGDK
-265 YECILANPPFMTPKG
+265 FECILANPPFMTPKG
-280 GIVPHNKFSVKSSKS
+280 GIVPHNKFSIKSSKS

-307 TSQGKAGIIVP
+307 SSQGKAGIIVP
-318 DGVAFKTDKAFT
+318 DGVVFKGDKAFT
-330 SVRKDLLDN
+330 SVRKELIEN
-339 SLWGIISLP
+339 SLWAVISLP
-348 GGVFQPYAGVSTY
+348 GGIFQPYAGVSTN
-361 ILLLDKKIAKEN
+361 ILLLDKKIAKERD
-373 SKIIMV
+373 SILFT
-379 ELNNDGYSLTTNRTP
+379 ELLNDGYSLTTQRKP
-394 ISGNEIPFLTELL
+394 ITGSEIPELL
-407 LKYKKGENI
+407 NDVLYYKHNNTINSDKLLLISKDKLKENNYDLSINKYKE
-416 ELHDNVVVVD
+416 
-426 KEKIASKKYDFR
+426 SKKTN
-438 FSVYKEKKSV
+438 V
-448 EYNFRSVK
+448 ENVESSKIIIERL
-456 EIFEDIKNLD
+456 IKN
-466 DEYQTRYNELKELL
+466 NEQYSKLL
-480 WNQKD
+480 EQMRDI

>member
-43 MDQVGIAMGGVATFF
+43 MDQVGISLGGVATFF

-66 WKKIMSPSKGAQE
+66 WKKIMSNSLGAQQ

-92 SNSALPD
+92 YNSALPD

-114 AETLTNFLKII
+114 ADTLTSFLKII

-174 TKDDRILDP
+174 NKDDRILDP

-197 ILNQNLDDNGKSNLT
+197 ILNSNLDENGKSKLT
-212 FDEKN
+212 FDEKRKV
-217 TILKNIN
+217 LQNIA

-280 GIVPHNKFSVKSSKS
+280 GIQPHNRFSIKSAKS

-302 IANHL
+302 ITNHI

-318 DGVAFKTDKAFT
+318 DGVVFKKDKAF
-330 SVRKDLLDN
+330 SNVRKDLVEN
-339 SLWGIISLP
+339 SLWAVVSLP
-348 GGVFQPYAGVSTY
+348 SGIFQPYAGVSTN
-361 ILLLDKKIAKEN
+361 ILFLDKKIAKERD
-373 SKIIMV
+373 SILFCKL
-379 ELNNDGYSLTTNRTP
+379 ENDGYSLSTKRTK
-394 ISGNEIPFLTELL
+394 IEGNEIPELTNII
-407 LKYKKGENI
+407 LKYKQNGLI
-416 ELHDNVVVVD
+416 E
-426 KEKIASKKYDFR
+426 EKNNLFL
-438 FSVYKEKKSV
+438 VKKSV
-448 EYNFRSVK
+448 ILKDLNVDLSVNKYRSEDNNNIEEVEPVIEIVKRIIERNKEYNDLIK
-456 EIFEDIKNLD
+456 QLEEIK
-466 DEYQTRYNELKELL
+466 
-480 WNQKD
+480 

>member
-1 MATQNI
+1 MAKQNI

-29 DQITLALLYKFMDD
+29 DQITIALLYKFMDD
-43 MDQVGIAMGGVATFF
+43 MDQVSLEMGGLATFF
-58 SGEYEKYS
+58 SGDYEQYS
-66 WKKIMSPSKGAQE
+66 WKKIMSNSIGAQQ
-79 RYNLYAEGLEKFY
+79 RYNLYTEGLEKFY
-92 SNSALPD
+92 TNPALPD
-99 TFRSIFKNATIPYRD
+99 TFRSIFKEARVPYRD

-125 DANFDYNEDS
+125 DENFDYNEDS

-165 DFIVSIVEP
+165 DFIVSLVEP
-174 TKDDRILDP
+174 DKEDRILDP

-197 ILNQNLDDNGKSNLT
+197 ILNKNLDDNGKSNLT
-212 FDEKN
+212 FDEK
-217 TILKNIN
+217 TKILHNIS

-318 DGVAFKTDKAFT
+318 DGVVFKQDKSFE
-330 SVRKDLLDN
+330 SVRRDLIEN
-339 SLWGIISLP
+339 SLWCVISLP
-348 GGVFQPYAGVSTY
+348 SGIFQPYAGVSTN
-361 ILLLDKKIAKEN
+361 ILLLDKKISKEKN
-373 SKIIMV
+373 EILFV
-379 ELNNDGYSLTTNRTP
+379 ELKNDGFSLTTQRKP
-394 ISGNEIPFLTELL
+394 ITGSEIPTIIKNILDYKHNNKFNQYNSILVSKETLIKNNCNLL
-407 LKYKKGENI
+407 INQYKTVE
-416 ELHDNVVVVD
+416 
-426 KEKIASKKYDFR
+426 KEKVEFENPDKILNRIESRSKKYFDNL
-438 FSVYKEKKSV
+438 EKLMG
-448 EYNFRSVK
+448 
-456 EIFEDIKNLD
+456 DIR
-466 DEYQTRYNELKELL
+466 E
-480 WNQKD
+480 